1 MSVPVLDTI
10 CKPTLS
16 LQPTDSNAHVIIHNY
31 INYTHIHS
39 YSKLLTGSLQHI

>member
-16 LQPTDSNAHVIIHNY
+16 LQPTDSNAHINIVVNNY
-31 INYTHIHS
+31 YTHIRS